1 MLCALQAHQSVPTC
15 LQEHAPMLFAGV
27 EEANA
32 AEVLW
37 ALPSMA
43 RPSVRLGASME
54 SALGPTPD
62 CAELQVR
69 SQRSRFLFG
78 GLLAGLGRSQC

>member
-1 MLCALQAHQSVPTC
+1 M
-15 LQEHAPMLFAGV
+15 G
-27 EEANA
+27 A
-32 AEVLW
+32 A
-37 ALPSMA
+37 SMA

-69 SQRSRFLFG
+69 SQRSRFF
-78 GLLAGLGRSQC
+78 LAGYLLG